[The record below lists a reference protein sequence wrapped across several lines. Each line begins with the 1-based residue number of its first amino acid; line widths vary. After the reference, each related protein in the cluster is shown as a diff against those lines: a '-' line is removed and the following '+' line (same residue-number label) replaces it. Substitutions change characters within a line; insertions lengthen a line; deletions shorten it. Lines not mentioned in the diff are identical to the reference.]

1 MAAHLTR
8 HLLSTVV
15 LPFPYPPFFP
25 RTPAHLAALLLDTA
39 TRELSDLFS
48 SPPVAPSAAVPMPM
62 HEWSC
67 FLAALRRSLEFSDPA
82 RTSGAW
88 DVSDTLEPEDLRFD
102 AYDIDEEDGEEE
114 EQSEEEEGQD
124 DE

>member
-1 MAAHLTR
+1 MAAH
-8 HLLSTVV
+8 
-15 LPFPYPPFFP
+15 
-25 RTPAHLAALLLDTA
+25 LLLDTA

-48 SPPVAPSAAVPMPM
+48 SPPSLAPSAAVPIPM
-62 HEWSC
+62 REWSC
-67 FLAALRRSLEFSDPA
+67 FLAALRRSLEFADPA
-82 RTSGAW
+82 RTPGAW

-114 EQSEEEEGQD
+114 EQSEVEGGQD